1 MQTEKRKKKATR
13 VGGYGKERRNKT
25 KKKYGIDL
33 AIDTVSKSNQFK
45 MTIVR
50 RLNAN

>member
-1 MQTEKRKKKATR
+1 MEREKKS
-13 VGGYGKERRNKT
+13 KT
-25 KKKYGIDL
+25 KRITKTEASN